1 MPVVLIFG
9 TRLVPH
15 LCRFSVQRISLTGLA
30 EPSPIT
36 GGDWTRG
43 PCNLG
48 GLFSSGPPARR
59 RDPTSTCT
67 SVRGLGNAIARD
79 LGSGWACDACS
90 PSLLFGGRGPFAL
103 SQSTA
108 PSYFYLR
115 PHTQRDGDPRP
126 ARYS

>member
-67 SVRGLGNAIARD
+67 SVRGTRERYRERPGEWLGVRCLLALFAFRRP
-79 LGSGWACDACS
+79 WAV
-90 PSLLFGGRGPFAL
+90 L
-103 SQSTA
+103 
-108 PSYFYLR
+108 
-115 PHTQRDGDPRP
+115 
-126 ARYS
+126 